1 MFLEAGWDIPLKKN
15 MFTQKKACT
24 YVHKITK
31 RENIIFCFS
40 EKKCRIQIIKT
51 NQEIHDSFY
60 GFYV

>member
-15 MFTQKKACT
+15 MFTQSMHICSQNYEKRK
-24 YVHKITK
+24 YNLLLF
-31 RENIIFCFS
+31 REN
-40 EKKCRIQIIKT
+40 KCRIQIIKT